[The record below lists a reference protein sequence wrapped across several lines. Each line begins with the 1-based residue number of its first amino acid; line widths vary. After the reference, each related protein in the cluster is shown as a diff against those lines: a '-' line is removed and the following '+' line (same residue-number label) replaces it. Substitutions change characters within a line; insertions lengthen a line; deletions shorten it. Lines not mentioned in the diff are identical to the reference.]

1 MIEKVKTLS
10 NRITHKIRRMRLQKM
25 HIDYIAGL
33 LTIPVLL
40 TAIMINFGNLNK
52 NTKTTTTTETPSP
65 QVIIVTT
72 APNNN
77 NADVSQNQT
86 ALPTPTPVC
95 QKNIGPISI
104 TSPTE
109 GQTVSDNPVCIQIN
123 YSDSNYCS
131 VVWSYR
137 INGGSWSDFN
147 NNSPCLYNL
156 SNGNIQFQLR
166 VNSTVSS
173 DSTTLTR
180 NFVYDGANN
189 PVITPTPTPLPT
201 STPTPTNTPTP
212 TPSPTITI
220 TPTVPV
226 PTK

>member
-1 MIEKVKTLS
+1 MIEIIRGYIKKLTL
-10 NRITHKIRRMRLQKM
+10 KIKRMRVQKM
-25 HIDYIAGL
+25 HIDYVAGL

-40 TAIMINFGNLNK
+40 TAVLVNFGNLNK
-52 NTKTTTTTETPSP
+52 NEKAPTTTTPSP

-72 APNNN
+72 APNS
-77 NADVSQNQT
+77 NANTPNAQTSQT
-86 ALPTPTPVC
+86 TPTPICMKSV
-95 QKNIGPISI
+95 GPVSI

-109 GQTVSDNPVCIQIN
+109 GQAVSDNPVCIQID
-123 YSDSNYCS
+123 YSDSSYCS

-156 SNGNIQFQLR
+156 SNGNVQFQLR

-180 NFVYDGANN
+180 NFVYNGANN
-189 PVITPTPTPLPT
+189 PV

-212 TPSPTITI
+212 TPTNTPTPTATPTLAA
-220 TPTVPV
+220 TPTVV
-226 PTK
+226 APTKAQ